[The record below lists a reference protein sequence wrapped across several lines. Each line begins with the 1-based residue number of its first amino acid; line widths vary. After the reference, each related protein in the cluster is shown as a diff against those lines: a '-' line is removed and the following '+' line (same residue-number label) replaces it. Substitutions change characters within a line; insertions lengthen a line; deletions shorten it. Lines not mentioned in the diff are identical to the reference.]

1 MNRKRE
7 GDKRAEGREGE
18 RVQSVNVKQEADG
31 AAAGARGGRHVT
43 EAMDLD
49 QATHCI
55 TSSYYPRCP
64 GDTAEAEATLDAGR
78 DVKSIRAVVR
88 NQSAVAVGVVGY
100 LSIAPPL
107 QHIRGREGGLLNNAV
122 ILRLPFR
129 ASLSLAPILPSFI
142 QADHFAHA
150 LFRLFCP
157 PCPRPLLCLLSSLL
171 AQRSRAQSG
180 LRKVYQRKLRK
191 YHIIQ
196 QTI

>member
-129 ASLSLAPILPSFI
+129 ASLSLL
-142 QADHFAHA
+142 
-150 LFRLFCP
+150 
-157 PCPRPLLCLLSSLL
+157 LLSFPHSFKPTTLPTHSFGFSVRHVPVL
-171 AQRSRAQSG
+171 SSVSSPLSWHNDLEPNRA
-180 LRKVYQRKLRK
+180 
-191 YHIIQ
+191 
-196 QTI
+196 